1 MKNVEKK
8 EIRPNGAPPEHV
20 RGTRTYAPAVDIIER
35 DQELLVIAD
44 VPGARAEDID
54 INYEGGELT
63 LRASVQPRQDERSLL
78 VREYGVGD
86 FVRSFRIGEGI
97 DPSQIEA
104 EVHNGVLTVHFP
116 KSDAARTRKI
126 AVKTAK

>member
-1 MKNVEKK
+1 MKNTEKK
-8 EIRPNGAPPEHV
+8 EIRQNGAQPEHV
-20 RGTRTYAPAVDIIER
+20 RGTRTYVPAVDIIER

-54 INYEGGELT
+54 INYERGELT
-63 LRASVQPRQDERSLL
+63 LRTSIQPRQGETNFL

-97 DPSQIEA
+97 DPGNIAA
-104 EVHNGVLTVHFP
+104 EVTNGVLTVHLP
-116 KSDAARTRKI
+116 KSEAARTRKI
-126 AVKTAK
+126 TVKAAQ